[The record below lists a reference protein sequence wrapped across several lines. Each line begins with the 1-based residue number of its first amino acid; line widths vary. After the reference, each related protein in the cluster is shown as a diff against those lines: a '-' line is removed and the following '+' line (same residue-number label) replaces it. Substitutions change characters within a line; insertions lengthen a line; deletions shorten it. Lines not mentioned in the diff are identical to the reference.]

1 VKAGAP
7 PKAAQKQPTQLL
19 PKISSP
25 KKSPSPKMNFPSTTP
40 NLTLPEW
47 LRVSEA
53 CAYSR
58 LSKPKLYQLLNR
70 GLIKSCSLK
79 ERGQIKGTRLISSD
93 SLRMF
98 LQSRASGGEQLQ
110 PAKN

>member
-1 VKAGAP
+1 MISTP
-7 PKAAQKQPTQLL
+7 PN
-19 PKISSP
+19 SSP
-25 KKSPSPKMNFPSTTP
+25 
-40 NLTLPEW
+40 TLPEW

-53 CAYSR
+53 CTYSR

-93 SLRMF
+93 SLRLF

-110 PAKN
+110 ANN

>member
-1 VKAGAP
+1 M
-7 PKAAQKQPTQLL
+7 
-19 PKISSP
+19 SP
-25 KKSPSPKMNFPSTTP
+25 LQNPSP
-40 NLTLPEW
+40 TLPEW
-47 LRVSEA
+47 FRVAEA
-53 CAYSR
+53 CTYSR

-93 SLRMF
+93 SLRLF

-110 PAKN
+110 ANN